1 MYSVYSYYNQVG
13 GEFHSDTYS
22 PLFEHL
28 ECHIIG
34 RQGNEC
40 GGTVLIHQSSD
51 MNSDSLEGLH
61 REW

>member
-1 MYSVYSYYNQVG
+1 MWLKNYVYQG
-13 GEFHSDTYS
+13 DRHYS